1 VIAYLLA
8 SLPTPR
14 LGAIPMT
21 EPGGFLARC
30 HGFVSDGRLH
40 DLADVIGEPLPAEL
54 AGPGPLDIEP
64 PGAPS
69 PLGGEDRDDEA
80 RAPHAGGLP
89 EGRHD
94 AATLAWWTLIAH
106 VDDAVVHE
114 RARRARR
121 DPRAALRGPPG
132 FRFDIVEWV
141 AQAFERP
148 HPGARERALDELRWR
163 LADELAVA
171 HPGTFGALVAHAAQL
186 RLAWRWARWNAEE
199 GVNAL
204 EAALRR
210 IEGSLA

>member
-1 VIAYLLA
+1 
-8 SLPTPR
+8 
-14 LGAIPMT
+14 
-21 EPGGFLARC
+21 
-30 HGFVSDGRLH
+30 
-40 DLADVIGEPLPAEL
+40 
-54 AGPGPLDIEP
+54 
-64 PGAPS
+64 
-69 PLGGEDRDDEA
+69 LGGEDRDDEA

-171 HPGTFGALVAHAAQL
+171 HPGTFGALVAHARAAAP
-186 RLAWRWARWNAEE
+186 RLAL
-199 GVNAL
+199 GAL
-204 EAALRR
+204 ERRGGRERARSRAAADRGISCLTSVASSRSPDRWSRR
-210 IEGSLA
+210 PSTSQ